1 VGQVG
6 MKVGDTVND
15 RALNYDLFAGVEAT
29 TIDLYSSVRHFYLKR
44 REQMIEE

>member
-1 VGQVG
+1 MDKGG
-6 MKVGDTVND
+6 SDK
-15 RALNYDLFAGVEAT
+15 REDLAVREATST

>member
-1 VGQVG
+1 

-15 RALNYDLFAGVEAT
+15 RALNYDLFAGVEESAV
-29 TIDLYSSVRHFYLKR
+29 DLYSSGRHFYLKR